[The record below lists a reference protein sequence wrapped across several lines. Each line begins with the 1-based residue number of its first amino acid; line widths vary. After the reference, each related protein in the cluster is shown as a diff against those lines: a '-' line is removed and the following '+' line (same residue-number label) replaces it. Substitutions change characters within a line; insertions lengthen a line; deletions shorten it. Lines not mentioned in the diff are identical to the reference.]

1 MKNDFENEIV
11 TVEEQGDYKV
21 FYNFK
26 GEELLRVKND
36 FYPWL
41 REHFTAS
48 LVGALEMSK
57 INLDNVSEIIENQLI
72 VSKRG

>member
-1 MKNDFENEIV
+1 MENDFENEIV
-11 TVEEQGDYKV
+11 TVEEQDDYKV

-41 REHFTAS
+41 KEHFTAP
-48 LVGALEMSK
+48 LVGALEVSK
-57 INLDNVSEIIENQLI
+57 KSLEDVSEIINSQLR
-72 VSKRG
+72 VSKGG

>member
-1 MKNDFENEIV
+1 MENDFENEIV
-11 TVEEQGDYKV
+11 TVEEQDDYKV

-26 GEELLRVKND
+26 GEELLRVKKD

-41 REHFTAS
+41 REHFTAP
-48 LVGALEMSK
+48 LVGALEVSK
-57 INLDNVSEIIENQLI
+57 INLDNVSEIIENQLK